1 MPDISKVTGNS
12 YEDGALAGTELLELF
27 GEIGLSGSKTLASD
41 PKSRTDIENLLR
53 PIWRGRRDPDPA
65 CVGFLQT
72 IMRSDDYDASIVAIW
87 GYDNFIESQ
96 TKWGPICE
104 LTDERD
110 VFQFGFWT
118 GDMADGDGWCYDMAN
133 GMIRCVP
140 VAVAPENCDELR
152 QGSYAVY
159 DSFHYLV
166 AHLRCSAR
174 KRGWIK

>member
-12 YEDGALAGTELLELF
+12 YEDGALAGAELIQLF
-27 GEIGLSGSKTLASD
+27 GEIGEFASNALTGNLKTKL
-41 PKSRTDIENLLR
+41 DIEKMLHS
-53 PIWRGRRDPDPA
+53 IWRGGGNPDPA
-65 CVGFLQT
+65 VVGFLQT
-72 IMRSDDYDASIVAIW
+72 VMRSKDYDASIVAIW
-87 GYDNFIESQ
+87 GHDNFIENQ

-104 LTDERD
+104 LPDERD

-118 GDMADGDGWCYDMAN
+118 GDIADGDGWCYDMAD

-140 VAVAPENCDELR
+140 VSVAPETCDQLR